1 MLDSSGI
8 WCYDSLVILGIIDY
22 HMGSKGIMGIAIIA
36 DSIACIPK
44 KQAEDYGIKIIPVNI
59 LFNGQIY
66 RDVIDLSSAQ
76 AYEFLKKAPEFWKSS
91 AASPEDYLKAYR
103 ELSKHARSI
112 LVVTISSKLSMFYTS
127 ALDAKEMFKDE
138 SPQTAIEV
146 IDSETAAAAE
156 GLIALAAARAVA
168 EGKPFDEVVAI
179 AKKVK
184 ERVQF
189 IGLLETIRH
198 VYRTGRIPK
207 VASEIGSMLSIKPI
221 LTGSKG
227 RIHFVAAARTK
238 QSGVEKMLQIMRNHA
253 GDSGTVHVA
262 VMHADT
268 LEEAENLKEKVAA
281 EFNCVEIFITDLS
294 PVMGYATGR
303 GTLALA
309 YYKEGSFA

>member
-1 MLDSSGI
+1 MT
-8 WCYDSLVILGIIDY
+8 
-22 HMGSKGIMGIAIIA
+22 GIAIIA

-44 KQAEDYGIKIIPVNI
+44 EQAEGYGIKIIPVNI
-59 LFNGQIY
+59 LFNGQVY

-76 AYEFLKKAPEFWKSS
+76 AYEFLEKAPEFWKSS
-91 AASPEDYLKAYR
+91 AASPDDYLRAYR

-127 ALDAKEMFKDE
+127 ALDAKEIFKDE
-138 SPQTAIEV
+138 SPQIAIEV

-156 GLIALAAARAVA
+156 GLIALAAARAVV
-168 EGKPFDEVVAI
+168 EGKPFDEVIAV

-184 ERVQF
+184 ERVKF
-189 IGLLETIRH
+189 LGLLETIRY

-227 RIHFVAAARTK
+227 RIHFAAAARTR
-238 QSGVEKMLQIMRNHA
+238 QSGVKKMLQIMRNHI
-253 GDSGTVHVA
+253 GDSEPLHVV
-262 VMHADT
+262 VMHADAI
-268 LEEAENLKEKVAA
+268 EEAEKLREKVAA

-309 YYKEGSFA
+309 YYKEDSFD